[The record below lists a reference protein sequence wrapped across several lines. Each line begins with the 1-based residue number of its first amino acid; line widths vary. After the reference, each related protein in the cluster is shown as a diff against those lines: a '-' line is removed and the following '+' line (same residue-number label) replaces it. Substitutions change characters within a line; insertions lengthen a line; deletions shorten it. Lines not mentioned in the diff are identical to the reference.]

1 MKALQFKA
9 PHQPIEL
16 HDLPQPVPQ
25 QGQVLVKLAAA
36 SLNHRDV
43 WMTEG
48 LYPKLAADVIP
59 GSCGA
64 GWAAEREVL
73 INPNVEWGEN
83 PDYPNQ
89 QTYTILGMPTN
100 GTFAEFIAVDEDRLI
115 DKPGHLTM
123 MEAAALP
130 LAGLTAYRALF
141 TRARVTSGDKV
152 LISGIGGGV
161 ALLACQFAIS
171 VGAEVYVTSSSE
183 EKIKKAVDLG
193 AKGGANYREEGWSK
207 QFLADYGGVDV
218 VIDSAGGKGFSELL
232 SVCQPRARIVMYG
245 GTRGRSSFSPQTL
258 FFKEIEIYGSTMGN
272 DLEFANMVSLVTR
285 KRIRPVIDATFDL
298 ADGNAAYEHMRQGL
312 QFGKIVL
319 NIHKEK

>member
-16 HDLPQPVPQ
+16 HDLPQPLPQ
-25 QGQVLVKLAAA
+25 QGEVLVKLAAA

-48 LYPKLAADVIP
+48 LYPKLKSDVIP

-64 GWAAEREVL
+64 GWAGEREVL

-115 DKPGHLTM
+115 DKPDHLTM
-123 MEAAALP
+123 TEAAALP

-152 LISGIGGGV
+152 LISGVGGGV

-183 EKIKKAVDLG
+183 EKIKKAIDLG

-207 QFLADYGGVDV
+207 QFLAEYGGVDV
-218 VIDSAGGKGFSELL
+218 V
-232 SVCQPRARIVMYG
+232 
-245 GTRGRSSFSPQTL
+245 
-258 FFKEIEIYGSTMGN
+258 
-272 DLEFANMVSLVTR
+272 
-285 KRIRPVIDATFDL
+285 
-298 ADGNAAYEHMRQGL
+298 
-312 QFGKIVL
+312 
-319 NIHKEK
+319 